1 MKRIFIDFSA
11 RVRLFAA
18 ALTLGS
24 ISAYAQNEP
33 PSQPQSEVASVT
45 AVDDGAKITP
55 QTRLRFQR
63 GSYKPGIESL
73 RVVKREN
80 TTNLVAKQ
88 IAASVALSVFTGR
101 LIAGVDDFSKND
113 LAGDFLEELKND
125 PVAVNPAISD
135 LNDALS
141 KVATEI
147 YIRRAANA
155 RAVALKDGST
165 PEEIE
170 EASQIPKEAD
180 TPLHPKAWHLV
191 YENLSGSDE
200 LFRLKFGAELGRAG
214 FMRPP
219 AVCAYE
225 SESVAWAEWQ
235 ANDWQR
241 LREER
246 AKAVEKCTL
255 VLAST
260 PEKRW

>member
-1 MKRIFIDFSA
+1 MHFIDFSA
-11 RVRLFAA
+11 RLRLFAA

-24 ISAYAQNEP
+24 VSTYAQNEP

-45 AVDDGAKITP
+45 AVDGGVKAAP
-55 QTRLRFQR
+55 HTRLRFQH
-63 GSYKPGIESL
+63 GSYRTGIESL

-80 TTNLVAKQ
+80 TTNLVATQ
-88 IAASVALSVFTGR
+88 IAASVALTVFTGK
-101 LIAGVDDFSKND
+101 LIAGVDNFSKDD

-125 PVAVNPAISD
+125 PVSVNPAISD

-155 RAVALKDGST
+155 RVIALKDGST

-191 YENLSGSDE
+191 YENISGWDE

-225 SESVAWAEWQ
+225 SESIAWAEWR
-235 ANDWQR
+235 ASDWQR
-241 LREER
+241 LRGER
-246 AKAVEKCTL
+246 AKAVEECTR

-260 PEKRW
+260 PAKRW

>member
-1 MKRIFIDFSA
+1 MDFSA
-11 RVRLFAA
+11 CLRLFAA
-18 ALTLGS
+18 ALNLS
-24 ISAYAQNEP
+24 CVYAYAQNEM
-33 PSQPQSEVASVT
+33 PSQPQSAIASVT
-45 AVDDGAKITP
+45 AVNGGPKAAP
-55 QTRLRFQR
+55 QTRLPFQR

-80 TTNLVAKQ
+80 TTNLVARQ

-101 LIAGVDDFSKND
+101 LIAGVDNFSKDD
-113 LAGDFLEELKND
+113 LAGDLLEELKND

-155 RAVALKDGST
+155 RVIALKDGST
-165 PEEIE
+165 AEEIE
-170 EASQIPKEAD
+170 EASQIPTEAD

-191 YENLSGSDE
+191 YENISGSDE

-219 AVCAYE
+219 AVCTYE
-225 SESVAWAEWQ
+225 SESIAWTEWR

-241 LREER
+241 LRKER
-246 AKAVEKCTL
+246 AKAVEECTR